1 MGGLIVV
8 GIFALLV
15 ITTIFMGVRLV
26 PQGSKWVVQRLG
38 KFHKTLNPGLNII
51 IPYIDNV
58 AYKVTTKD
66 QVLDI
71 QSQEVITM
79 DNAVILELGY
89 SDLGAV
95 AENHHLGPMNP
106 DYVDIGAPV
115 PDPAGAPATASSPA
129 TGSGALAISKVSGIT
144 CGCNIFSGVSASL
157 ISRLRTTEKLS
168 NTTAAVDNCHSQW
181 RFFR

>member
-8 GIFALLV
+8 GIFAVLV

-51 IPYIDNV
+51 IPYVDNV

-71 QSQEVITM
+71 
-79 DNAVILELGY
+79 LF
-89 SDLGAV
+89 
-95 AENHHLGPMNP
+95 
-106 DYVDIGAPV
+106 DYVADNGTTLVAVTHDHDILCRFKRVEDIKGFGV
-115 PDPAGAPATASSPA
+115 TRAG
-129 TGSGALAISKVSGIT
+129 
-144 CGCNIFSGVSASL
+144 
-157 ISRLRTTEKLS
+157 
-168 NTTAAVDNCHSQW
+168 Q
-181 RFFR
+181 